1 MLLGRA
7 EESAVID
14 QLLANA
20 RQGGSGAIVIKGEA
34 GIGKSALLDHATQLA
49 SGMRVLRISGVETE
63 AEIAF
68 GTLHLLLHAE
78 LALVESLPQLQ
89 AAALRAALGEAPA
102 QAADGLLVGL
112 AVLTLLSDMAEQTPL
127 LVLLDDAQWFDKPSA
142 SALSFA
148 ARRLAHDGIVMIFAV
163 RDGERAFAGD
173 GLPELRLTRLDD
185 SDASTFLV
193 ERRPALPVNLR
204 RRVIEEAAG
213 NPLALLE
220 LSGTLT
226 TGRPSQGVPVSGAL
240 VSPTKVSGEVRVFGD
255 QIERLPEATQS
266 LLLVA
271 AADDT
276 GDVVRV
282 LAASRTFQANA
293 EDLEPAERAGLI
305 MVDAGTVSFRHP
317 LIRAAAYHG
326 PPFGRRL
333 AAHAALAATCESP
346 NQADRHAWHCAAS
359 VVEPDDD
366 VSAEL
371 EGAAERAESRG
382 GHATAASAYE
392 RAAALSVQESTRVRR
407 LGRAAWRPTMLAS
420 CRMQQS
426 CFSDFRHPIRIRP
439 PEPRSCRLLLQWS
452 SNTDRPGRLPASS
465 SMPRRHSGLV
475 IRPRP
480 EPCLAQPWAWC
491 WSPATQSWPSR
502 SSQLSTHCRW
512 VENRA
517 SLRGS
522 LECAGWPC
530 CCATNLKQRCTCLP
544 EPAPAPGQMSWPSVH
559 HGPFCS
565 RPMPP
570 QRSAMTTRC
579 MP

>member
-1 MLLGRA
+1 
-7 EESAVID
+7 
-14 QLLANA
+14 
-20 RQGGSGAIVIKGEA
+20 
-34 GIGKSALLDHATQLA
+34 
-49 SGMRVLRISGVETE
+49 
-63 AEIAF
+63 
-68 GTLHLLLHAE
+68 
-78 LALVESLPQLQ
+78 
-89 AAALRAALGEAPA
+89 
-102 QAADGLLVGL
+102 
-112 AVLTLLSDMAEQTPL
+112 MAEQTPL

-148 ARRLAHDGIVMIFAV
+148 ARRLAHEGIVMIFAV
-163 RDGERAFAGD
+163 RDGERAYAGD

-226 TGRPSQGVPVSGAL
+226 SGLPSQGVPVSGSL
-240 VSPTKVSGEVRVFGD
+240 VSPTQVSGEVQRAFGD

-282 LAASRTFQANA
+282 LAASRTFHANA

-305 MVDAGTVSFRHP
+305 MVDAGKVSFRHP

-346 NQADRHAWHCAAS
+346 DQADRHAWHRAAS
-359 VVEPDDD
+359 VVEPNDD

-371 EGAAERAESRG
+371 ERAAERAERRG

-407 LGRAAWRPTMLAS
+407 LGRAAVAAYDAGLLPHAAELL
-420 CRMQQS
+420 Q
-426 CFSDFRHPIRIRP
+426 RISTSPQDPATRAALVP
-439 PEPRSCRLLLQWS
+439 VAAAVEFEYGSPGVAARLLIDATAALG
-452 SNTDRPGRLPASS
+452 TRDPAAAGA
-465 SMPRRHSGLV
+465 M
-475 IRPRP
+475 
-480 EPCLAQPWAWC
+480 
-491 WSPATQSWPSR
+491 
-502 SSQLSTHCRW
+502 LSTAMGMVLVAGDPELAEQVVATLDALPLGREPSFARR
-512 VENRA
+512 VARM
-517 SLRGS
+517 RGM
-522 LECAGWPC
+522 AC
-530 CCATNLKQRCTCLP
+530 CCATNLKQRCACLP
-544 EPAPAPGQMSWPSVH
+544 EPAPAPGQMSWTSVH

-565 RPMPP
+565 RHMPP

>member
-7 EESAVID
+7 KESAIID

-20 RQGGSGAIVIKGEA
+20 RQGGSGAIVVKGEA

-68 GTLHLLLHAE
+68 GALHLLLHGEPAH
-78 LALVESLPQLQ
+78 VESLPELQ

-102 QAADGLLVGL
+102 HAADGLLVGL

-148 ARRLAHDGIVMIFAV
+148 ARRLAHEGIVMIFAV
-163 RDGERAFAGD
+163 RDGERAYAGD

-226 TGRPSQGVPVSGAL
+226 SGLPSQGVPVSGSL
-240 VSPTKVSGEVRVFGD
+240 VSPTQVSGEVQRAFGD

-282 LAASRTFQANA
+282 LAASRTFHANA

-305 MVDAGTVSFRHP
+305 MVDAGKVSFRHP

-346 NQADRHAWHCAAS
+346 DQADRHAWQ
-359 VVEPDDD
+359 
-366 VSAEL
+366 
-371 EGAAERAESRG
+371 
-382 GHATAASAYE
+382 

-407 LGRAAWRPTMLAS
+407 LGRAAVAAYDAGLLPHAAELL
-420 CRMQQS
+420 Q
-426 CFSDFRHPIRIRP
+426 RISTSPQDPATRAALVP
-439 PEPRSCRLLLQWS
+439 VAAAVEFEYGSPGVAARLLIDATAALG
-452 SNTDRPGRLPASS
+452 TRDPAAAGA
-465 SMPRRHSGLV
+465 M
-475 IRPRP
+475 
-480 EPCLAQPWAWC
+480 
-491 WSPATQSWPSR
+491 
-502 SSQLSTHCRW
+502 LSTAMGMVLVAGDPELAEQVVATLDALPLGREPSFARR
-512 VENRA
+512 VARM
-517 SLRGS
+517 RGM
-522 LECAGWPC
+522 AC
-530 CCATNLKQRCTCLP
+530 CCATNLKQRCACLP
-544 EPAPAPGQMSWPSVH
+544 EPAPAPGQMSWTSVH

-565 RPMPP
+565 RHMPP